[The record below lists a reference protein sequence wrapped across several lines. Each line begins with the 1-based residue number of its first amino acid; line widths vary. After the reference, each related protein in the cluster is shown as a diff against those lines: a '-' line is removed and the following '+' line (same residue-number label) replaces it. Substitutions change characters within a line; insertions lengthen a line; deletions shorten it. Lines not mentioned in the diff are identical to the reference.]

1 MDDRAHPD
9 HRVTRAHPDYR
20 VTRTSCANPVWP
32 CAMAGAVS
40 CLAGVRDLA
49 VVIHGSSGCYYYP
62 ATLMPGE
69 LFGTFLQEPE
79 VIFGGGER
87 LAEVLA
93 SLPPRYR
100 KVAVVTTCVTAV
112 TGEDP
117 AGITAGKDLLVVDSP
132 GFCGGMEEGYRLAM
146 EALAPAVDPGTP
158 GVNLDGIHPADPFSR
173 GNLREAERLLALSGT
188 TPATIFSDTTL
199 DMLHRAAPVS
209 LSVNPDLAAGAGRR
223 IGSLLGLR
231 NVRESYEALAEA
243 CPGSDPEPVLREAER
258 AEERITYGADKYLRR
273 HDPPTVAIF
282 GMSAPAVYAAEM
294 LTTYLDCGIAAIGSR
309 NEPGP
314 SRFPV
319 TKMTSLEEIRVILD
333 QEQPDLILGSSYERM
348 VHPQSAFVGITL
360 PLRGRIQLRAR
371 PLAGI
376 EGALDLMEQVL
387 NACMDRARGRGEG

>member
-1 MDDRAHPD
+1 MADRTNPD
-9 HRVTRAHPDYR
+9 HRVNH
-20 VTRTSCANPVWP
+20 TSCMNPVWP

-87 LAEVLA
+87 LAEVLRTI
-93 SLPPRYR
+93 PPRYR
-100 KVAVVTTCVTAV
+100 KIAVVTTCVTAV

-117 AGITAGKDLLVVDSP
+117 TEISTDRDLLVVDSP

-146 EALAPAVDPGTP
+146 ESLAPAVDPETP

-173 GNLREAERLLALSGT
+173 GNVREAERMLALAGT
-188 TPATIFSDTTL
+188 NPATIFTETTL

-209 LSVNPDLAAGAGRR
+209 LSVNPDLAEGAGRR

-231 NVRESYEALAEA
+231 NVRESFQALARA
-243 CPGSDPEPVLREAER
+243 CPGSDPEPVLREADR
-258 AEERITYGADKYLRR
+258 AEERITYVADKYLSR

-282 GMSAPAVYAAEM
+282 GMAAPAVNAAEM
-294 LTTYLDCGIAAIGSR
+294 LATYLDCGIAAIGSR
-309 NEPGP
+309 NKPGP
-314 SRFPV
+314 ARFPV
-319 TKMTSLEEIRVILD
+319 AQMTSLEEIRAVLD
-333 QEQPDLILGSSYERM
+333 REQPDLILGSSYERM
-348 VHPQSAFVGITL
+348 VYPQSAFVGITL

-387 NACMDRARGRGEG
+387 NACMDRARGRK

>member
-1 MDDRAHPD
+1 MGDC
-9 HRVTRAHPDYR
+9 V
-20 VTRTSCANPVWP
+20 NPVWP

-40 CLAGVRDLA
+40 CLSGIEDLA

-87 LAEVLA
+87 LAEVL
-93 SLPPRYR
+93 SSIPPRYR

-117 AGITAGKDLLVVDSP
+117 AESGYGGDLLVVDSP
-132 GFCGGMEEGYRLAM
+132 GFCGGMEEGYRIAM
-146 EALAPAVDPGTP
+146 EALAPAVDPETP

-173 GNLREAERLLALSGT
+173 GNQREAERLLALAGVS
-188 TPATIFSDTTL
+188 PATVFSTTRYEL
-199 DMLHRAAPVS
+199 LRKAAPVS
-209 LSVNPDLAAGAGRR
+209 LSVNPDLAGGAGRR

-231 NVRESYEALAEA
+231 DVGASFQALAKA
-243 CPGSDPEPVLREAER
+243 CPGSDPDPVLREVER
-258 AEERITYGADKYLRR
+258 AEDRIIHAADKYLRR
-273 HDPPTVAIF
+273 YDPPSVALF
-282 GMSAPAVYAAEM
+282 GMSAPAMYAAEM
-294 LTTYLDCGIAAIGSR
+294 LATYLDCGIAAIGSR
-309 NEPGP
+309 NDPGP
-314 SRFPV
+314 SRFP
-319 TKMTSLEEIRVILD
+319 TAKMTSLEEIRVVLD
-333 QEQPDLILGSSYERM
+333 REQPDLILGSSYERM

-360 PLRGRIQLRAR
+360 PLRGKIQLRAR

-387 NACMDRARGRGEG
+387 NACMDRERRRG

>member
-1 MDDRAHPD
+1 MGEQ
-9 HRVTRAHPDYR
+9 TRGAKN
-20 VTRTSCANPVWP
+20 RTACANPVWP

-40 CLAGVRDLA
+40 CLSGIRDLA

-87 LAEVLA
+87 LEAVLRTI
-93 SLPPRYR
+93 PDRYR
-100 KVAVVTTCVTAV
+100 RIAVVTTCVTAL

-117 AGITAGKDLLVVDSP
+117 SGTGTFRDILVVDSP

-146 EALAPAVDPGTP
+146 EALAPCADPETP
-158 GVNLDGIHPADPFSR
+158 GVNLDGLHPADSFAR
-173 GNLREAERLLALSGT
+173 GNRREAERLLALSGA
-188 TPATIFSDTTL
+188 ATATLFSDTTL
-199 DMLHRAAPVS
+199 DRLHRAAPSS
-209 LSVNPDLAAGAGRR
+209 LSVNPDLAGGAGQR

-231 NVRESYEALAEA
+231 NTRASFEALADA
-243 CPGSDPEPVLREAER
+243 CPGTDPDPVLREIR
-258 AEERITYGADKYLRR
+258 QAEERIAYVADKFLRR
-273 HDPPTVAIF
+273 HDPPAVAIF
-282 GMSAPAVYAAEM
+282 GMAAPAVAAAEM
-294 LTTYLDCGIAAIGSR
+294 LTTFLDTQVVAIGSR
-309 NEPGP
+309 NRPGL

-319 TKMTSLEEIRVILD
+319 TQMTSLEEIRTVLD
-333 QEQPDLILGSSYERM
+333 REQPDLILGSSYERM

-387 NACMDRARGRGEG
+387 NACMDRARQRHSP

>member
-1 MDDRAHPD
+1 
-9 HRVTRAHPDYR
+9 
-20 VTRTSCANPVWP
+20 
-32 CAMAGAVS
+32 MAGAVS
-40 CLAGVRDLA
+40 CLSGIRDLA

-93 SLPPRYR
+93 AIPPRYR
-100 KVAVVTTCVTAV
+100 RVAVVTTCVTAV

-117 AGITAGKDLLVVDSP
+117 AGISADRDLLVVDSP
-132 GFCGGMEEGYRLAM
+132 GFCGGMEEGYRIAM
-146 EALAPAVDPGTP
+146 EALAPMVDPETP

-188 TPATIFSDTTL
+188 PPATIFTDTTL
-199 DMLHRAAPVS
+199 DRLHRAAPVS
-209 LSVNPDLAAGAGRR
+209 LSVNPDMAGGAGRR
-223 IGSLLGLR
+223 IGSLLGLPAVAAAFR
-231 NVRESYEALAEA
+231 ALGEE
-243 CPGSDPEPVLREAER
+243 CDGCDPGPVLEEVER
-258 AEERITYGADKYLRR
+258 AGDRITYAADKYLRR

-282 GMSAPAVYAAEM
+282 GISAPAVYAAEM
-294 LTTYLDCGIAAIGSR
+294 LAMYLDCGIAAIGSR

-314 SRFPV
+314 SRFPIA
-319 TKMTSLEEIRVILD
+319 KMTSLEEIRAVLD
-333 QEQPDLILGSSYERM
+333 REQPDLILGSSYERM

-376 EGALDLMEQVL
+376 EGTLDLMEQVL
-387 NACMDRARGRGEG
+387 NACMDRARGRG

>member
-1 MDDRAHPD
+1 MADRTDPD
-9 HRVTRAHPDYR
+9 HRVNRTDPDHR
-20 VTRTSCANPVWP
+20 LNRTSCVNPVWP

-40 CLAGVRDLA
+40 CLAGIRDLA

-87 LAEVLA
+87 LAEVLGA
-93 SLPPRYR
+93 IPPRYR
-100 KVAVVTTCVTAV
+100 KIAVVTTCVTAV

-117 AGITAGKDLLVVDSP
+117 AEIGTDRDLLVVDSP
-132 GFCGGMEEGYRLAM
+132 GFAGGMEEGYRLAM

-173 GNLREAERLLALSGT
+173 GNLREAERLLALAGT
-188 TPATIFSDTTL
+188 TPATTFTDTTL
-199 DMLHRAAPVS
+199 GMLHQAAPVS
-209 LSVNPDLAAGAGRR
+209 LSVNPDLAGGAGRR
-223 IGSLLGLR
+223 IGSLLGLH
-231 NVRESYEALAEA
+231 NVKASFDALAEA
-243 CPGSDPEPVLREAER
+243 CPGTDPDPVLREVEK
-258 AEERITYGADKYLRR
+258 AEERITYAADKYLRR

-282 GMSAPAVYAAEM
+282 GMAAPAVSAAEM
-294 LTTYLDCGIAAIGSR
+294 LTMYLDSGIAAIGSR

-314 SRFPV
+314 SRFPIV
-319 TKMTSLEEIRVILD
+319 RMTSLEEIRVMLD
-333 QEQPDLILGSSYERM
+333 REQPDLILGSSYERM
-348 VHPQSAFVGITL
+348 VHPESAFVGITL

-376 EGALDLMEQVL
+376 EGALDLVELVL
-387 NACMDRARGRGEG
+387 NACMDQVRGRG